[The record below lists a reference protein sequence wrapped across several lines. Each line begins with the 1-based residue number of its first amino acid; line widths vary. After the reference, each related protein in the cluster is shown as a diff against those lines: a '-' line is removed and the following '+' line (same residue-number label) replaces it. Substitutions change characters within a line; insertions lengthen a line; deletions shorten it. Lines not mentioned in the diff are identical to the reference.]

1 MKGKF
6 RHCSN
11 NIKGMKLSTLPV
23 PFLQQSEEVPR
34 ARSAAVRQ
42 KNTHP
47 EGEGRGF
54 IVEQV
59 GFGRVFWQVGFY

>member
-11 NIKGMKLSTLPV
+11 NTKGMKLSTLPV

-34 ARSAAVRQ
+34 ARSAAERQ

-47 EGEGRGF
+47 EGGVGF